1 MNSSVDYVW
10 NRRRAVVVFSWGA
23 KIVFA
28 VCRGPKERDY
38 RSHWKTS
45 FVNLVEQGVLV
56 SLRCYLLYF
65 AFVLCGV
72 TLTTRI
78 DKSSF
83 YSLLSTL
90 RITSA
95 MIMETPVTT
104 NENSFSGQLPPG
116 RIYFTIKY
124 YCTMYF
130 CIHLYSLFF
139 TKKQIEKEATVP
151 TLGISRG
158 YALISYVQQILS
170 QIEVDFNMEAVTN
183 NFLLREVLIALQAP
197 RSGLL

>member
-1 MNSSVDYVW
+1 
-10 NRRRAVVVFSWGA
+10 
-23 KIVFA
+23 
-28 VCRGPKERDY
+28 
-38 RSHWKTS
+38 
-45 FVNLVEQGVLV
+45 
-56 SLRCYLLYF
+56 
-65 AFVLCGV
+65 
-72 TLTTRI
+72 
-78 DKSSF
+78 
-83 YSLLSTL
+83 
-90 RITSA
+90 

>member
-1 MNSSVDYVW
+1 
-10 NRRRAVVVFSWGA
+10 
-23 KIVFA
+23 
-28 VCRGPKERDY
+28 
-38 RSHWKTS
+38 
-45 FVNLVEQGVLV
+45 
-56 SLRCYLLYF
+56 
-65 AFVLCGV
+65 
-72 TLTTRI
+72 
-78 DKSSF
+78 
-83 YSLLSTL
+83 
-90 RITSA
+90 

-104 NENSFSGQLPPG
+104 NENSFSGLLPPG
-116 RIYFTIKY
+116 RIYFAIKY
-124 YCTMYF
+124 YCIMYF

>member
-1 MNSSVDYVW
+1 
-10 NRRRAVVVFSWGA
+10 
-23 KIVFA
+23 
-28 VCRGPKERDY
+28 
-38 RSHWKTS
+38 
-45 FVNLVEQGVLV
+45 
-56 SLRCYLLYF
+56 
-65 AFVLCGV
+65 
-72 TLTTRI
+72 
-78 DKSSF
+78 
-83 YSLLSTL
+83 
-90 RITSA
+90 

-104 NENSFSGQLPPG
+104 DENSFSGQLPPG
-116 RIYFTIKY
+116 RIYCI
-124 YCTMYF
+124 MYF